1 MRKKK
6 IPMRKCIISNEMRPK
21 KDMIRV
27 VINKEGEIFADA
39 TGKKQGRG
47 AYVSKDVAL
56 VEKAQ
61 QREVLEKYFNA
72 TKDTLDPVYKE
83 IIRLIYSCLL
93 YTSPSPRD
101 RTRSRMPSSA

>member
-1 MRKKK
+1 
-6 IPMRKCIISNEMRPK
+6 
-21 KDMIRV
+21 MIRV

-39 TGKKQGRG
+39 TGKQGR

-83 IIRLIYSCLL
+83 IIRLIYREEI
-93 YTSPSPRD
+93 PK
-101 RTRSRMPSSA
+101 

>member
-1 MRKKK
+1 
-6 IPMRKCIISNEMRPK
+6 MRKCIISNEMHPK

-47 AYVSKDVAL
+47 AYVSKDVSL

-61 QREVLEKYFNA
+61 QKSYLKS
-72 TKDTLDPVYKE
+72 TLTPLKKH
-83 IIRLIYSCLL
+83 
-93 YTSPSPRD
+93 
-101 RTRSRMPSSA
+101 

>member
-21 KDMIRV
+21 KDMIRL
-27 VINKEGEIFADA
+27 VINKEGENFADA

-83 IIRLIYSCLL
+83 IIRLIYREEI
-93 YTSPSPRD
+93 PK
-101 RTRSRMPSSA
+101 

>member
-1 MRKKK
+1 MIQWLLTKK
-6 IPMRKCIISNEMRPK
+6 RNLCRC
-21 KDMIRV
+21 DR
-27 VINKEGEIFADA
+27 
-39 TGKKQGRG
+39 KKQGRG

-83 IIRLIYSCLL
+83 IIRLIYREEI
-93 YTSPSPRD
+93 PK
-101 RTRSRMPSSA
+101 

>member
-47 AYVSKDVAL
+47 AYVSTDVAL

-83 IIRLIYSCLL
+83 IIRLIYREEI
-93 YTSPSPRD
+93 PK
-101 RTRSRMPSSA
+101 

>member
-47 AYVSKDVAL
+47 AYVAKDVAL

-83 IIRLIYSCLL
+83 IIRLIYREEI
-93 YTSPSPRD
+93 PK
-101 RTRSRMPSSA
+101 

>member
-1 MRKKK
+1 MKKKK
-6 IPMRKCIISNEMRPK
+6 IPMRKCIISNEMHPK
-21 KDMIRV
+21 KEMIRV

-56 VEKAQ
+56 VENAQ

-83 IIRLIYSCLL
+83 IIRLIYREEI
-93 YTSPSPRD
+93 PK
-101 RTRSRMPSSA
+101 